1 MQVES
6 FTFRRNESYASER
19 PNELVGRVTLSGPT
33 GRQEIVLQAQTMIVV
48 LNAIKADVV
57 NTSRKNADLAKGA
70 IEEAIHGP
78 LLNAATAVAELT

>member
-19 PNELVGRVTLSGPT
+19 PNELVGRVTLSGKT
-33 GRQEIVLQAQTMIVV
+33 GRQEIVLSAHTMIMV

-57 NTSRKNADLAKGA
+57 ATSRSNAELAKSA
-70 IEEAIHGP
+70 LEEAIHGP